1 MSGNFER
8 TLCYPRILPKDER
21 NKMIIIL
28 LGKKTKFVCSFF
40 GRIGGLKKT
49 LRLCLT
55 FSLYIKKTLSLE
67 GHVLFCIN
75 GNSSILI
82 GSYVFIWTLLLA
94 TLVHMGRGFTNPQRI
109 VWGIEGEIKKFW
121 DFKANFFCKGQIKL
135 KSRLEHYRLSKKRTN
150 EVVLG
155 VKSKNAKK
163 KKQVRSFV
171 FWENLQGANL
181 FTVLSDLF
189 CGRIFGVQICLRF

>member
-1 MSGNFER
+1 
-8 TLCYPRILPKDER
+8 
-21 NKMIIIL
+21 
-28 LGKKTKFVCSFF
+28 
-40 GRIGGLKKT
+40 
-49 LRLCLT
+49 
-55 FSLYIKKTLSLE
+55 
-67 GHVLFCIN
+67 
-75 GNSSILI
+75 
-82 GSYVFIWTLLLA
+82 
-94 TLVHMGRGFTNPQRI
+94 MGRGFTNPQRI

-189 CGRIFGVQICLRF
+189 CGRIFGVRICLRF

>member
-1 MSGNFER
+1 M
-8 TLCYPRILPKDER
+8 
-21 NKMIIIL
+21 
-28 LGKKTKFVCSFF
+28 
-40 GRIGGLKKT
+40 
-49 LRLCLT
+49 
-55 FSLYIKKTLSLE
+55 LSLE
-67 GHVLFCIN
+67 GHVLCNTFCIN

-163 KKQVRSFV
+163 KNKFVRSF
-171 FWENLQGANL
+171 F
-181 FTVLSDLF
+181 
-189 CGRIFGVQICLRF
+189 GRIYRVPICLQFYLTFIVESWLLTVIAN